1 MYTNNSTHLQ
11 SSPMITAATTV
22 ITMRM
27 RKIRLPIIANVMTPS
42 DAGTGVT
49 EEVGKAGPIGI
60 NKDMHCTIIV
70 VT

>member
-11 SSPMITAATTV
+11 SSPMITAATTA

-27 RKIRLPIIANVMTPS
+27 RKIRLPIIANVLTPS
-42 DAGTGVT
+42 DVGRVGT

-60 NKDMHCTIIV
+60 NKDMQCSIIV